1 MYNNGKAN
9 NSKRNFYKR
18 VHLVTVGDAHT
29 KIVEMEDNQKNK
41 LKKLT
46 LTETYCYSSRRCLF
60 RNSGVYFTHRST
72 SRYVLV
78 FSENKIQWF

>member
-29 KIVEMEDNQKNK
+29 KIVEMEESKKIINFKKN
-41 LKKLT
+41 L
-46 LTETYCYSSRRCLF
+46 
-60 RNSGVYFTHRST
+60 
-72 SRYVLV
+72 
-78 FSENKIQWF
+78 